1 MSDFSQ
7 GILHP
12 IAVFGL
18 VPEEKPLLGE
28 LLFFGLGDENG
39 LKRVGVVAGI
49 INLGGQGHGRGC
61 EVLHLLLDGL
71 ASTFFS

>member
-7 GILHP
+7 SILHP

-28 LLFFGLGDENG
+28 LLFFGLVLQLIG
-39 LKRVGVVAGI
+39 LFQLQMPEITKAICLLEVFLVAI
-49 INLGGQGHGRGC
+49 INDLGFR
-61 EVLHLLLDGL
+61 HLVNE
-71 ASTFFS
+71 